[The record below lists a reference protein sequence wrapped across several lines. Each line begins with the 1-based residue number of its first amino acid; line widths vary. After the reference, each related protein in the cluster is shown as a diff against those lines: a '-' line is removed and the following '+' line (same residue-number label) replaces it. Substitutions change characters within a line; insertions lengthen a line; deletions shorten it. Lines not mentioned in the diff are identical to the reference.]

1 MVNTKR
7 IVTSVNLTMFL
18 GYGETQKY
26 EDLEKLVIAKHAMSS
41 GSIKMCHIQKHHY
54 LWQFESEQLQW

>member
-1 MVNTKR
+1 
-7 IVTSVNLTMFL
+7 MFL

-41 GSIKMCHIQKHHY
+41 GSIIY
-54 LWQFESEQLQW
+54 GNLIVSNYSGNRIIYQLHPSVR